1 MIWEAFKVALASIWA
16 NRIRSLLTV
25 IGIIIGI
32 GSVVMFLAV
41 GEGLR
46 HDVNSEITSLGTNL
60 LTILPGEFNSDGG
73 FSFNASLLTGD
84 VLKVEDIEDVM
95 ALPDVE
101 NVSAISLVGGVLRRD
116 ITAAPNAFLA
126 GTLSTMPDVF
136 TSVQIDSGRFF
147 TKQENADKAKVVVIA
162 PAIASQL
169 FGNEDPLGQK
179 VSIGKDDFT
188 VIGITKVPDSS
199 SILGATD
206 YSSIVWMPLQ
216 TAGDIG
222 DGVKVFRIL
231 VKLNEGI
238 MPEDYIPTIE
248 SALLKRHAQEDF
260 SVVTQDD
267 LLGVLNT
274 VLNLLTAAVA
284 GIASISLLV
293 AGVGIMNIMLVSVT
307 ERTKEIGLRKAVGAP
322 THAILL
328 QFIIE
333 SVVLSVFGALV
344 AVGLAFLASSI
355 ATQYSPLTLIITPG
369 SIVLA
374 VGVGIAVGLVFGIA
388 PAFRAAKLDP
398 IEALRSE

>member
-46 HDVNSEITSLGTNL
+46 HDVNAEITSLGTNL
-60 LTILPGEFNSDGG
+60 LTILPGEFDTEGG

-84 VLKVEDIEDVM
+84 VLKVEDIEDVK
-95 ALPDVE
+95 ALPDVQE
-101 NVSAISLVGGVLRRD
+101 VSAISLVGGVLRKDDR
-116 ITAAPNAFLA
+116 AAPGAFLA
-126 GTLSTMPDVF
+126 GTLASMPEVF

-147 TKQENADKAKVVVIA
+147 TEEENANKAKVVVLAPGIA
-162 PAIASQL
+162 NQL
-169 FGNEDPLGQK
+169 FGDQDPLGQT
-179 VSIGKDDFT
+179 VSIGVEDFT

-206 YSSIVWMPLQ
+206 YSTIVWMPLQ
-216 TAGDIG
+216 TAGELG

-231 VKLNEGI
+231 VKLDETV

-248 SALLKRHAQEDF
+248 STLLKRHNQEDF

-333 SVVLSVFGALV
+333 SVMLSVFGALV
-344 AVGLAFLASSI
+344 AVGLAFLASQL
-355 ATQYSPLTLIITPG
+355 ATQYSPLTLIITPY
-369 SIVLA
+369 SIILA
-374 VGVGIAVGLVFGIA
+374 VSVGVAVGLIFGIT